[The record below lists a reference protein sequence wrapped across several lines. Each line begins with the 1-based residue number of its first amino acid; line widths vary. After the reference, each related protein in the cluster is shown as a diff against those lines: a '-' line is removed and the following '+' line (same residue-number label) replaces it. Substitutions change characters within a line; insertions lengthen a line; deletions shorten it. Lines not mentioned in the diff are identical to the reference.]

1 MPMQQTIDIPAHPK
15 GEVLR
20 LTLEVPQDV
29 PEGRCRIVFFP
40 ELPVPAKADPE
51 ESLPRVSRAQREE
64 RRKRRKDDPV
74 WQVLDQPLEYDSSW
88 LPEGLTLETFRVKDV
103 RDIIIKDK
111 YGL

>member
-20 LTLEVPQDV
+20 LTLDVPQDV

-40 ELPVPAKADPE
+40 EPPVPAKADPE
-51 ESLPRVSRAQREE
+51 EPLPRVSRAEREE

-74 WQVLDQPLEYDSSW
+74 WQVLDQPVEYDSSW

>member
-20 LTLEVPQDV
+20 LTLDVPQDV

-40 ELPVPAKADPE
+40 ELSVPAKADPE
-51 ESLPRVSRAQREE
+51 EPLPKVSRAQWEKWREQ
-64 RRKRRKDDPV
+64 RKNDPV
-74 WQVLDQPLEYDSSW
+74 WQLLDQPVEHDSNW

-111 YGL
+111 YGI